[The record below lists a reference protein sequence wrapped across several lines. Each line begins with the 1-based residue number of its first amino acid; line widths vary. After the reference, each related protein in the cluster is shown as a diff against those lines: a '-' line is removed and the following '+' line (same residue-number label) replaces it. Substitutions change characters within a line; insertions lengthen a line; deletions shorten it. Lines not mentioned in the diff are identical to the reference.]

1 MFAPGNVADTILDS
15 LEPEFLRDIELE
27 KDLDSS
33 FLIHMDQDQFAQ
45 VLLNLLRNAEDAM
58 AAGGKLRV
66 SLRTTRTR
74 NPDLSEP
81 ERPYVCLEVQDSGVG
96 MSPDVE
102 QRVFEPFF
110 STKPR
115 TDQHGRGMGM
125 AIVHS
130 AVINAGGFV
139 QIESEPSA
147 GTTVRVFIPV
157 AESIEVEGRS
167 SGPSV
172 APVD

>member
-1 MFAPGNVADTILDS
+1 
-15 LEPEFLRDIELE
+15 
-27 KDLDSS
+27 
-33 FLIHMDQDQFAQ
+33 MDQDQFAQ
-45 VLLNLLRNAEDAM
+45 ILLNLLRNAEDAM
-58 AAGGKLRV
+58 PAGGKLRV
-66 SLRTTRTR
+66 SLRTIRTR
-74 NPDLSEP
+74 NPDTSEP
-81 ERPYVCLEVQDSGVG
+81 ERPYACLEVRDSGIG

-130 AVINAGGFV
+130 AVTNAGGFV
-139 QIESEPSA
+139 QIESEPTV

-157 AESIEVEGRS
+157 VSGAEVEARS
-167 SGPSV
+167 AGTSV
-172 APVD
+172 AHAE